1 MRGLVYL
8 EKAEVRGGIEVFA
21 ERHVAQLR
29 AAGHEVDIVHSPSAI
44 NAYDEIIVHKC
55 SDVATLEDF
64 PPEKTTY
71 YVHDHEPICP
81 RTYAYTPL
89 RRNCTRASGVWPC
102 LFCAPLCRSWKAAL
116 ARVFAQGRRKHAMAR
131 FKRIVVISAF
141 MKGRLVANGLPAE
154 RIVVEPPQIIPP
166 PPTPNFQIPVDLL
179 FAGQLIRGKG
189 VQLLLEAMA
198 RMRMPR
204 TLDVVGTGNM
214 EAELKAQAERL
225 GLVERVRWHGYQPTP
240 QDWMRAA
247 KCVVVPSFWQEP
259 YGLVAAEAVAL
270 GRSVVAFDIGGLPE
284 ACGGKATLVPPGDVD
299 ALARVLDDAGA
310 CTAEMV

>member
-1 MRGLVYL
+1 MIVLVYL
-8 EKAEVRGGIEVFA
+8 EKAEVRGGIEGFA

-29 AAGHEVDIVHSPSAI
+29 AAGHEVDVVHSPPAF

-55 SDVATLEDF
+55 SDVATLEAF

-116 ARVFAQGRRKHAMAR
+116 ARVFAQGRRKRAMAR

-225 GLVERVRWHGYQPTP
+225 GLAERVRWHGYQPNP

-299 ALARVLDDAGA
+299 ALARALDDAGA

>member
-1 MRGLVYL
+1 MRVLVYL

-116 ARVFAQGRRKHAMAR
+116 ARVFAQGRRKRAMAR

-154 RIVVEPPQIIPP
+154 RIVVEPPQIIPA

-225 GLVERVRWHGYQPTP
+225 GLVERVRWHGYQPNP

-299 ALARVLDDAGA
+299 ALARALDGAGECA
-310 CTAEMV
+310 AEMV

>member
-1 MRGLVYL
+1 
-8 EKAEVRGGIEVFA
+8 
-21 ERHVAQLR
+21 
-29 AAGHEVDIVHSPSAI
+29 
-44 NAYDEIIVHKC
+44 
-55 SDVATLEDF
+55 
-64 PPEKTTY
+64 
-71 YVHDHEPICP
+71 
-81 RTYAYTPL
+81 
-89 RRNCTRASGVWPC
+89 
-102 LFCAPLCRSWKAAL
+102 
-116 ARVFAQGRRKHAMAR
+116 MAR

-214 EAELKAQAERL
+214 EAELKAQAERN
-225 GLVERVRWHGYQPTP
+225 P

-270 GRSVVAFDIGGLPE
+270 GRSVVAFDIGGMPE
-284 ACGGKATLVPPGDVD
+284 ACQGKATLVPPGDVD
-299 ALARVLDDAGA
+299 ALARALDGAGECA
-310 CTAEMV
+310 AEMV